1 MKGTLRVCMFEETF
15 VPLARGIIMQSEAI
29 PVSQGM
35 VNFVATSNVL
45 GATRFWVELIIT
57 VEFQCYFNETLRIQG
72 FRGIEGA
79 KVSKFCWM
87 C

>member
-1 MKGTLRVCMFEETF
+1 
-15 VPLARGIIMQSEAI
+15 MQSEAI
-29 PVSQGM
+29 PVPQGM

-45 GATRFWVELIIT
+45 GATRSWVELIIT

-72 FRGIEGA
+72 FRGIEA
-79 KVSKFCWM
+79 TKVSKFRWM